1 MFPREFMK
9 RSAQKSNTLSLVPA
23 EPQPQAHGVR
33 RKSTVLKE
41 SFDSWLSSVA
51 PTLLHTPAP
60 LQTPAPAESSRSV
73 TERWRSSL
81 TARDV
86 TRVNR
91 ATVRESSDHR
101 HWPPEVV
108 ITFLAAEVIKRRD
121 S

>member
-1 MFPREFMK
+1 MK

-23 EPQPQAHGVR
+23 EPQRPAAGVR
-33 RKSTVLKE
+33 SKSTVLKE
-41 SFDSWLSSVA
+41 SFDSWLNLVA
-51 PTLLHTPAP
+51 PTLL
-60 LQTPAPAESSRSV
+60 QTPAPKSTQSV

-81 TARDV
+81 SARDV

-108 ITFLAAEVIKRRD
+108 TTFLAAEVIKRRN

>member
-1 MFPREFMK
+1 MK
-9 RSAQKSNTLSLVPA
+9 GSAQKSNTLSLVPA
-23 EPQPQAHGVR
+23 DRQAQAPAAR
-33 RKSTVLKE
+33 RKSTILKE

-51 PTLLHTPAP
+51 PTLL
-60 LQTPAPAESSRSV
+60 QTPAPESSRNVS
-73 TERWRSSL
+73 ERWRSSL
-81 TARDV
+81 SARDV

-108 ITFLAAEVIKRRD
+108 TTFLAAEVIKRRN

>member
-1 MFPREFMK
+1 MGVPAETMK
-9 RSAQKSNTLSLVPA
+9 RSAQKSKALSLVQSSKSYGSEA
-23 EPQPQAHGVR
+23 ADKSGVLR
-33 RKSTVLKE
+33 E

-51 PTLLHTPAP
+51 PTLV
-60 LQTPAPAESSRSV
+60 QTPVAQTRQNSADPWRISLSS
-73 TERWRSSL
+73 
-81 TARDV
+81 RDV

-108 ITFLAAEVIKRRD
+108 LTFLAAEVIKRR

>member
-1 MFPREFMK
+1 MK

-23 EPQPQAHGVR
+23 DPQTQATGAR
-33 RKSTVLKE
+33 SKSTVLKE

-51 PTLLHTPAP
+51 PTLL
-60 LQTPAPAESSRSV
+60 QTPATPESSRNV

>member
-1 MFPREFMK
+1 LFPREFMK

-23 EPQPQAHGVR
+23 DPQPQCSGVR

-41 SFDSWLSSVA
+41 SFDSWLGSVA
-51 PTLLHTPAP
+51 PTLL
-60 LQTPAPAESSRSV
+60 QTPAPPESSRSV

>member
-1 MFPREFMK
+1 MK

-23 EPQPQAHGVR
+23 EPQLPAAGVR
-33 RKSTVLKE
+33 SKSTVLQE
-41 SFDSWLSSVA
+41 SFDSWLNLVA
-51 PTLLHTPAP
+51 PTLL
-60 LQTPAPAESSRSV
+60 QTPAPKPTQSV

-81 TARDV
+81 SARDV

-108 ITFLAAEVIKRRD
+108 TTFLAAEVIKRRN

>member
-1 MFPREFMK
+1 MK

-23 EPQPQAHGVR
+23 DSQAQASGAR

-51 PTLLHTPAP
+51 PTLL
-60 LQTPAPAESSRSV
+60 QTPPPESSKNV
-73 TERWRSSL
+73 NERWRNSL
-81 TARDV
+81 SARDV